1 MANDT
6 RKTYLYTSEK
16 IDGPWKKQLI
26 EGFYHD
32 GSLLFDEDGR
42 NYIVYGNDEIWIT
55 ELNEDLTAPKK
66 DGLHRLLV
74 SDHKNPEL
82 GYEGSH
88 IQK

>member
-1 MANDT
+1 M
-6 RKTYLYTSEK
+6 
-16 IDGPWKKQLI
+16 I

-82 GYEGSH
+82 GYEGLSYS
-88 IQK
+88 KK

>member
-1 MANDT
+1 M
-6 RKTYLYTSEK
+6 EK
-16 IDGPWKKQLI
+16 AADRRPSISC
-26 EGFYHD
+26 F
-32 GSLLFDEDGR
+32 LLFDEDGR
-42 NYIVYGNDEIWIT
+42 NYIVYGNAEIWIT

-88 IQK
+88 RCV